1 MDNERYKTVLK
12 GSSWRR
18 AVCHRT
24 SITRSGSMMS
34 ETRTDYYGYNDRS
47 KLTNVAKRVRPF
59 CVKNISKLRLYL
71 WIQFGCFLWGLTIG
85 IICVKAGFNRVYVC
99 ALVSVFSV
107 VAFIMNYFVNKYAK
121 CPECGMSLRDEFPF
135 SYPDVFVRIM
145 FGGIVKCKHKQRNK
159 KGYAIGN

>member
-1 MDNERYKTVLK
+1 MSARLCYNVDIST
-12 GSSWRR
+12 RR
-18 AVCHRT
+18 RDMNLTELIH
-24 SITRSGSMMS
+24 
-34 ETRTDYYGYNDRS
+34 
-47 KLTNVAKRVRPF
+47 KLLMAKRVRPF
-59 CVKNISKLRLYL
+59 CIKNISKLRLYL
-71 WIQFGCFLWGLTIG
+71 WIQFGCFLLGLTIG

-107 VAFIMNYFVNKYAK
+107 AAFMMNYFVNKYAK